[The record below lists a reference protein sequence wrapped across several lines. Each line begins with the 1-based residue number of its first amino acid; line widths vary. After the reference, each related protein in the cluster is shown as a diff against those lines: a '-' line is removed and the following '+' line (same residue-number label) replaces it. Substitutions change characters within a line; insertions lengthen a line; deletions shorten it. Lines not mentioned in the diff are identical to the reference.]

1 MQRVWSCFPYSW
13 VVYCLLNYSH
23 IGATTAAGVY
33 ARLGGPVTVT
43 WAMSPIKEFKVMKEY
58 RIVFQ
63 ITGSNKV
70 TLADE
75 ELRTRINS
83 DSLSY
88 TRGTFSFQLY
98 NVTPSDAGQ
107 YSCHLDPTRPPYRR
121 TRMPNCGQTLYV
133 IDFHHPYIHL
143 EREHNRTVNLT
154 CNCRLRIYPDSV
166 PTVSV
171 TWRENNIRLYS
182 GERNHMASSET
193 WSSVYDG
200 RQINH
205 TSTLT
210 IRDSWRENDRY
221 KCQAGVGE
229 IQSEWS
235 VDIALIYWSDDNKNY
250 TVVPGGEDAMMT
262 WKMPSLESGSYITS
276 PSGPH
281 FMWKLSDKW
290 NVGHTY
296 TSRLQIKGV
305 SPSSEFVIARLLLHN
320 VTAADAGKYF
330 CVSGYRRVPQCGHKL
345 IVSRK
350 PEEAIITA
358 TKINLNQDRTL
369 ICSTT
374 SRSLPRD
381 HNLTMSYIW
390 RRDNAR
396 LLSGGRHQVSGST
409 LTIPDVREE
418 DSGSYSCQGREEGGQ
433 VSGWS
438 SIFVLIVRQPRNST
452 FIGTHTTTA
461 AISFIIGCSVEV
473 ITLFAIAVVVLLRR
487 KSIREYCDRRF
498 RDLYITP
505 TDNTNLS
512 LHQMTD
518 PEYDVIDT
526 YLPQQDSAEGHRP
539 HVSSSSACQGVSFG
553 ALSMDQMPLQNM
565 TYPGYDI
572 IGEMVMPHLGAAE
585 GQKTEVTSSLGCQ
598 EDSFVTH
605 KVEHQATME
614 PDQGHLDYTEPETTS
629 DSGSKVHRRHEKN
642 EVDENV
648 SVRQHSM
655 TVQEPETVHDGVTV
669 IMLNHL
675 EKYYPD
681 ESKDEIGISF
691 QRPSEDLESVNS
703 HVGAQPDTGLKIM
716 SDLDNV
722 ITKTMSIH
730 TRREGRCRNAEKD
743 VIRENAEAHQELV
756 EKVLSEI
763 DSTKNSADMEQNSLY
778 EDVITADETEPSCD
792 DGYEGF
798 MAQGQYH
805 DYEAL

>member
-1 MQRVWSCFPYSW
+1 MQRVWSCFLYSW
-13 VVYCLLNYSH
+13 VVYCLLNDSH

-33 ARLGGPVTVT
+33 ARLGRHVTVT
-43 WAMSPIKEFKVMKEY
+43 WAMSPIKEFKVMKDY
-58 RIVFQ
+58 RVVFQ

-70 TLADE
+70 TVADK
-75 ELRTRINS
+75 ELRTRING

-171 TWRENNIRLYS
+171 TWRENNVRLYS
-182 GERNHMASSET
+182 GGRNHQASSEL
-193 WSSVYDG
+193 WSYVYDG

-210 IRDSWRENDRY
+210 IRDGWRGNDRY
-221 KCQAGVGE
+221 KCQAGVRE

-235 VDIALIYWSDDNKNY
+235 EEIVLIIWSDDNKNY
-250 TVVPGGEDAMMT
+250 TVVPEGEDAMMT

-305 SPSSEFVIARLLLHN
+305 SPSPEFVLARLLLHN
-320 VTAADAGKYF
+320 VTASDAGNYL
-330 CVSGYRRVPQCGHKL
+330 CVSGYHTIPQCGHSL

-350 PEEAIITA
+350 PEEPIITA

-409 LTIPDVREE
+409 LTIADVREE
-418 DSGSYSCQGREEGGQ
+418 DSGNYSCQGTEEGGQ

-438 SIFVLIVRQPRNST
+438 SIFVLIVRQTRNST
-452 FIGTHTTTA
+452 FIGTYTTTA
-461 AISFIIGCSVEV
+461 AIGFIIGCSVEV

-498 RDLYITP
+498 RDWYITP

-518 PEYDVIDT
+518 PEYDVIEDAC
-526 YLPQQDSAEGHRP
+526 LPQKDSAEGHRP

-553 ALSMDQMPLQNM
+553 ALSMDQMTLQNM
-565 TYPGYDI
+565 PPGYDI
-572 IGEMVMPHLGAAE
+572 IDEMYMPRLGAAE
-585 GQKTEVTSSLGCQ
+585 EQKADATCSLGCQ
-598 EDSFVTH
+598 EDSLLTP
-605 KVEHQATME
+605 KAPTE
-614 PDQGHLDYTEPETTS
+614 PDQGHLDHTEPETTS
-629 DSGSKVHRRHEKN
+629 DSESRVHRRHVKN
-642 EVDENV
+642 EVDENM
-648 SVRQHSM
+648 SVMQHGM

-675 EKYYPD
+675 ETYYPD
-681 ESKDEIGISF
+681 ESKDAIGISF
-691 QRPSEDLESVNS
+691 QRPSEDLESVRSPVDAQS
-703 HVGAQPDTGLKIM
+703 HTELKIM

-722 ITKTMSIH
+722 ITETMPIN
-730 TRREGRCRNAEKD
+730 TPREGRCSNDEKD
-743 VIRENAEAHQELV
+743 VISENAEAHQELV
-756 EKVLSEI
+756 GKVLSEI
-763 DSTKNSADMEQNSLY
+763 DSTKHSADMEQNSLY
-778 EDVITADETEPSCD
+778 EDVNKADETEPSCD
-792 DGYEGF
+792 DGYEGL
-798 MAQGQYH
+798 MGQGQCH
-805 DYEAL
+805 DYEVL